1 MAQLANDTNNQLLN
15 NKLLNNKLNSKF
27 MFISFNVK

>member
-15 NKLLNNKLNSKF
+15 NKLLNNKLNNKF

>member
-1 MAQLANDTNNQLLN
+1 MAQLANDTNNQ
-15 NKLLNNKLNSKF
+15 LLNNKLNSKF